1 MTSPT
6 IEAISIIHLNMIQ
19 AVAFAAVTY
28 YFGQWLKSKVAWFNR
43 FAISAP
49 VVGGMTVASVLSIL
63 ESYGVLR
70 VEFDTTLQSQLM
82 LAFFTTI
89 GLMAS
94 IKVVKTGGRLLLG
107 FLAVVSLLAVVQNL
121 LGMGLAQLM
130 GIDRLYGILAGS
142 VSMMGGLGT
151 AAAFG
156 PYFEQ
161 TYGITGGTAL
171 GITAATFGMAA
182 SLMVGGPFAQ
192 WLVKRY
198 RVQTPVTPAKPE
210 PALHIPEEVDL
221 DIEALKN
228 SDQEASWK
236 REFMKS
242 STIVL
247 LCMGAGSIVSGF
259 LNEIITLPAYIGAM
273 IVAAIVRNVADFSG
287 KLHVE
292 GKGLNTI
299 ADVSLILFVTM
310 AINALKLHELMNLA
324 LPLMVMMIAQTIL
337 AVVFAYFFIWKLF
350 KQNYTS
356 VMLTAGGIG
365 FSMGATAN
373 GLANMQGLAEK
384 YGPCSQ
390 AWLIVSLVGAFLIDL
405 INAIIITMFAA
416 L

>member
-1 MTSPT
+1 MDFTSVDGMML
-6 IEAISIIHLNMIQ
+6 IKLNMIQ

-28 YFGQWLKSKVAWFNR
+28 YFGQWFKSKVSFFNR

-49 VVGGMTVASVLSIL
+49 VVGGMTVATVLSVL
-63 ESYGVLR
+63 ENYGLLR
-70 VEFDTTLQSQLM
+70 VQFDTTLQSQLM

-94 IKVVKTGGRLLLG
+94 IKVVKTGGKLLLG
-107 FLAVVSLLAVVQNL
+107 FLLVVSLLAAVQNIV
-121 LGMGLAQLM
+121 GMGLAQMM

-161 TYGITGGTAL
+161 TYGISGGTAL

-182 SLMVGGPFAQ
+182 SLIVGGPFAQ

-198 RVQTPVTPAKPE
+198 HVKTPVTPGLPE

-221 DIEALKN
+221 SNDLLKN
-228 SDQEASWK
+228 DDSDTSWK

-259 LNEIITLPAYIGAM
+259 LNEFITLPAYIGAM
-273 IVAAIVRNVADFSG
+273 IVAAVVRNVADLSG
-287 KLHVE
+287 KWHVE

-310 AINALKLHELMNLA
+310 AINALKLHELVNLA

-337 AVVFAYFFIWKLF
+337 AVAFAYFFIWKLF

-356 VMLTAGGIG
+356 AMLTAGGIG

-384 YGPCSQ
+384 FGPCSQ

-405 INAIIITMFAA
+405 INAIIITMFAS